1 MAELKKLIKD
11 RQVAVIVSPGYGGG
25 WSTWNSE
32 YGNQL
37 LFDPDIAESLLANDT
52 QKAMRIASEKY
63 PDVYTRGLPKAIVVW
78 VNEGT
83 RFTIKEYDG
92 YESLEELGPD
102 YGYTA

>member
-11 RQVAVIVSPGYGGG
+11 GQVAVIVSPGYGAG
-25 WSTWNSE
+25 WSTWNSD

-37 LFDPDIAESLLANDT
+37 LFDPDIAESLLAKDA
-52 QKAMRIASEKY
+52 QKAMRIASERY
-63 PDVYTRGLPKAIVVW
+63 PDVYTGGLSKANVVW

-83 RFTIKEYDG
+83 RFAIQEYDG
-92 YESLEELGPD
+92 YESLEELGTD